1 MPLKTNKQ
9 AKPKTFFSYAS
20 SLATVLLYLL
30 PHHETFQKSFLL
42 YFFTFYFLFIPLQYG
57 FGFHLCTETVLETF
71 PSLLIN
77 PVHLFNFHPACLTAF
92 NQSITLWN
100 IFFPLLLWC
109 HTLIFLLS
117 CDCSFLILSVFI
129 FLSFRIPQGSHLSFS
144 SILSLIKFWW
154 NWGFNLI
161 MEILM
166 KPKCFFKKSNDLF
179 YENDLCLSQYIFKHH
194 GKVQRCKKKLSQI
207 LPPRNKQC

>member
-20 SLATVLLYLL
+20 SLATVLLCLL
-30 PHHETFQKSFLL
+30 PHHGTFQKSFLL
-42 YFFTFYFLFIPLQYG
+42 YFFTFRFLFIPLQYG

-71 PSLLIN
+71 PSLLVN

-92 NQSITLWN
+92 NQSMTLWN

-109 HTLIFLLS
+109 RTSDISSVLWLFLLN
-117 CDCSFLILSVFI
+117 FVSVFI

-144 SILSLIKFWW
+144 SILSLLKFWW

-161 MEILM
+161 RMEILM
-166 KPKCFFKKSNDLF
+166 KPKCFFKK
-179 YENDLCLSQYIFKHH
+179 K
-194 GKVQRCKKKLSQI
+194 
-207 LPPRNKQC
+207 